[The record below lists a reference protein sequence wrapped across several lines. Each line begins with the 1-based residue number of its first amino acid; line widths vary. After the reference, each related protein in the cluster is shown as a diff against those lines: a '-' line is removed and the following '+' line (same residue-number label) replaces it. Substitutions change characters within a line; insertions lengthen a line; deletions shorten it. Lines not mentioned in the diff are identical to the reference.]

1 LAWQDLQ
8 REAQV
13 SEFTTLRAAVAELV
27 RDDDIV
33 ALEGFTHLIPFAAA
47 HEIMR
52 QKRQRLTLIR
62 MTPDLIYDQ
71 MIGMGCA
78 ERLIFSWG
86 GNPGVGSL
94 HRFRDAVEHGWPQ
107 PLLIEEHS
115 HAGMANR
122 YVAGAANLPFAVL
135 RGYVGTDL
143 PKVTATISRIRCPFS
158 GEELM
163 AVPALRPDVTIIHAQ
178 QADRQGNVAL
188 WGITGIQKEAV
199 FAARRAI
206 VTVEEVVDEIAPRAA
221 GIVLPSV
228 VVTAIA
234 VVPGGAHPSYA
245 HGYYARDNAF
255 YAEWDAIS
263 RDREAFR
270 SWMERHVIGV
280 ASFDEYLASIR
291 QVKPG
296 RALRSSAH
304 PQTAEGVGSYTTDE
318 MMTVAAARE
327 LRDGAVCFVG
337 IGLPS
342 EAANLARV
350 THAPNCVLIYESG
363 TIGAKPQ
370 VLPLSI
376 GDGELAEHANAVVSV
391 PEVFNYWLQ
400 AGRIDVGFLGA
411 SQIDR
416 FANINTTVIGPYAA
430 PKVRLPGAGGAPE
443 IAASARQVIVILRHR
458 PQAFV
463 ERLDFV
469 TSVGHAEGGDTR
481 LRLGYPGAGPLAVIT
496 DLGILRPDPAT
507 RELTLT
513 ALHPGVSVAAVFAAT
528 GWELRIA
535 DDLRTNA
542 PPTEAE
548 LRHLRELH
556 ARTDAARNS
565 AEA

>member
-1 LAWQDLQ
+1 LQ
-8 REAQV
+8 QEA
-13 SEFTTLRAAVAELV
+13 ELGTFTTLRAAIAELV
-27 RDDDIV
+27 GDGDAV

-52 QKRQRLTLIR
+52 QQRRHLTLIR

-94 HRFRDAVEHGWPQ
+94 HCFRDAVEHGWPQ
-107 PLLIEEHS
+107 PLLLDEHS

-122 YVAGAANLPFAVL
+122 YVAGASNLPFAVL

-143 PKVTATISRIRCPFS
+143 PKVTATIARIRCPFT

-206 VTVEEVVDEIAPRAA
+206 VTVEQVVDTLTPQAS
-221 GIVLPSV
+221 GVVLPSV
-228 VVTAIA
+228 ALTAIA

-245 HGYYARDNAF
+245 QGYYARDNTF

-263 RDREAFR
+263 RDRAAFR
-270 SWMERHVIGV
+270 SWMERHVLGV
-280 ASFDEYLASIR
+280 DSFAEYLASIR
-291 QVKPG
+291 QAQPA
-296 RALRSSAH
+296 RALRSSAQ
-304 PQTAEGVGSYTTDE
+304 PQAAERDGSYTTDE

-327 LRDGAVCFVG
+327 LCDGAVCFVG

-342 EAANLARV
+342 EAANLARN

-376 GDGELAEHANAVVSV
+376 GDGELAEYASAVVSV

-411 SQIDR
+411 AQIDR

-430 PKVRLPGAGGAPE
+430 PRVRLPGAGGAPE
-443 IAASARQVIVILRHR
+443 IAASARQVLVILRHK

-463 ERLDFV
+463 ERLAFV
-469 TSVGHAEGGDTR
+469 TSVGQADAAQLKQGH
-481 LRLGYPGAGPLAVIT
+481 LGAGRTVVIT
-496 DLGILRPDPAT
+496 DLGVLRPDPAT

-513 ALHPGVSVAAVFAAT
+513 ALHPGVSVAAVRAAT
-528 GWELRIA
+528 GWDLRVA
-535 DDLRTNA
+535 DDLRTNE

-548 LRHLRELH
+548 LRSLRALH
-556 ARTDAARNS
+556 AHTEAARRQ